1 MDKRNGKQKI
11 AIIGPYP
18 PPYGGISVHIQRVLS
33 YLDHRRCGYDFY
45 LENRVNNNAIV
56 CYKFYGVNK
65 LISLFRLLFKD
76 YVLIHHHSPDWKTRV
91 VLSIHGVLG
100 KTVYLHIHGAS
111 LKDTIQNGG
120 VKSFL
125 TYKLLKFVNII
136 ADNKDIAQ
144 LAQKYSPKSLTII
157 DAFLPPLY
165 NEEVYKDFIAKYG
178 GMLKDRSYVTSMV
191 GWFAYYEGVDLY
203 GFDIALDV
211 LHRFKKEVDKNVLF
225 LASINGV
232 RSEELHQKVKNYIA
246 KNNLNNNILFIY
258 EDLPEIWPIY
268 IVSNVFIRP
277 TFTDGSA
284 LSVKEA
290 MWFETP
296 VIASDCVPRPKGVI
310 LFKNRSRD
318 ELFKRIM
325 QVYNSNKVNDF
336 ENKINKVKDK
346 NLQYKLFND
355 IYQIQSTQGNK

>member
-1 MDKRNGKQKI
+1 MNKRINERKI

-18 PPYGGISVHIQRVLS
+18 PPYGGISVHIQRVLN
-33 YLDHRRCGYDFY
+33 YLDEKKYDYDFY
-45 LENRVNNNAIV
+45 LENRAEKNSSST
-56 CYKFYGVNK
+56 YKFYGFKK
-65 LISLFRLLFKD
+65 LLSLFKLLFKK
-76 YVLIHHHSPDWKTRV
+76 YCLIHHHSPDWKTRV
-91 VLSIHGVLG
+91 ILSLYGILG

-120 VKSFL
+120 IKSFL
-125 TYKLLKFVNII
+125 TCKLLRFANII

-165 NEEVYKDFIAKYG
+165 NEKVYKDFITKYG
-178 GMLKDRSYVTSMV
+178 GILKDKNYVISMV
-191 GWFAYYEGVDLY
+191 GWFVYYENVDLY
-203 GFDIALDV
+203 GFDIALDA
-211 LHRFKKEVDKNVLF
+211 LRRFKKEVDKDVLF
-225 LASINGV
+225 LVSINGV
-232 RSEELHQKVKNYIA
+232 RSEELHQKINNYIA
-246 KNNLNNNILFIY
+246 KNNLNNNVYFLY
-258 EDLPEIWPIY
+258 EEMPEIWPIY

-277 TFTDGSA
+277 TCTDGSA

-296 VIASDCVPRPKGVI
+296 VIASDCIPRPEGVI
-310 LFKNRSRD
+310 LFKNRSGN

-325 QVYNSNKVNDF
+325 QIYYSNKGVNNF

-346 NLQYKLFND
+346 KLQYKLFND
-355 IYQIQSTQGNK
+355 IYQI